1 MSSSVPAN
9 EYSALINSIRRKR
22 KIIGVLMVIAIVIV
36 ALISSPGTIYV
47 PGKATIEYS
56 GISPGL
62 TVIFIILILFCA
74 LIAYSVVLLPLT
86 SSLQTEC
93 DPQKHLALNTALN
106 SSKHPEQ
113 ILVADYLYLGDF
125 EAALKCADI
134 SVVSGK
140 PLIMLNGL
148 YNKARCEFFLGNR
161 EAMKQTVSD
170 YEVLLST
177 SQKLSPK
184 KKATFEKVGKALR
197 LSLAILEGDKEKIS
211 ELHVLDVW
219 ADTKLIHGYVNYLEG
234 VAAYYLEDK
243 NEVVYRMMRVKE
255 DCSKTVLARMADD
268 YLSRVA

>member
-1 MSSSVPAN
+1 MSSSAPAN

-22 KIIGVLMVIAIVIV
+22 KIVGVIMVIAMVIV

-47 PGKATIEYS
+47 PGKAIEYA
-56 GISPGL
+56 GISPVL
-62 TVIFIILILFCA
+62 TVVFIILILFCA
-74 LIAYSVVLLPLT
+74 LIAYWVVMAPLT
-86 SSLQTEC
+86 NSLQLEC

-106 SSKHPEQ
+106 SSKNPEL
-113 ILVADYLYLGDF
+113 ILVTDYLYLGDF
-125 EAALKCADI
+125 EAALKCADM
-134 SVVSGK
+134 SAVSGK

-148 YNKARCEFFLGNR
+148 YNKARCEFFLGDC

-170 YEVLLST
+170 YEVLLNT
-177 SQKLSPK
+177 AQKLSPK

-211 ELHVLDVW
+211 ELRVLDVW

-243 NEVVYRMMRVKE
+243 NEVVYHMMRVKE